1 MKFNWGHALAI
12 AFILFAGYIL
22 YFVFRSLGENVELV
36 ADDYYAQEV
45 AFQSRIDA
53 KANAH
58 EIGALIMVDQAEEG
72 VRLTFPD
79 DFNNQ
84 ITEGQVTFFRP
95 SAEDLDRT
103 FPLTLDDH
111 NGIYFPRQLFAAGR
125 YTVTLA
131 WKTEEGEFFVT
142 KEIVI

>member
-22 YFVFRSLGENVELV
+22 YFVFRSFGENVELV

-53 KANAH
+53 TANAQ
-58 EIGALIMVDQAEEG
+58 EIGALIMVDQGDEG
-72 VRLTFPD
+72 VRLSFPD
-79 DFNNQ
+79 DFNNP
-84 ITEGQVTFFRP
+84 IIEGQVTFFRP

-103 FPLTLDDH
+103 FPLTLDED
-111 NGIYFPRQLFAAGR
+111 NSISFPRQLFSAGR

-131 WKTEEGEFFVT
+131 WNTGEEAFFVT